1 MTKGMMF
8 MMPLL
13 SVFISF
19 SVPAGVGIYWIY
31 SNIISVIQTL
41 LLNKYLNPQ
50 KLAAEE
56 MARDEQKREEE
67 RKARIESKKLA
78 KETGDT
84 GALSQ
89 KEINKR
95 KLAEAR
101 RRDAEKYGEE
111 FVEVTDN
118 DFK

>member
-1 MTKGMMF
+1 MMF

-31 SNIISVIQTL
+31 SNVISVLQTL

-56 MARDEQKREEE
+56 MALEEQKREEE
-67 RKARIESKKLA
+67 RQARIEAKRLA
-78 KETGDT
+78 KEKGEVEEK
-84 GALSQ
+84 ALSQ

-111 FVEVTDN
+111 YVEVTDN